1 MSYIIA
7 HITENAIDIIDD
19 ENGINFETGT
29 LENIIK
35 TGNKDFYYKIIV
47 DECIADDSECFQLT
61 NLNRYKINFD
71 SKDFKQKV
79 NDDFLSIGNA
89 SAKVAAGP
97 DKVAESKVAAESKGA
112 ESKVA
117 AGPDKAAESKAAESK
132 VAESKVAESKVA
144 ESKVAE
150 SKVEKLV
157 HNFNKHIV
165 DQLQKLVP
173 PLKNT
178 DAAGITQKNK
188 NLVPKFNQRILEELK
203 KLTIKSNVIEETKA
217 IQSEQN
223 DSMEEYVRYLSNR
236 S

>member
-97 DKVAESKVAAESKGA
+97 DKVA
-112 ESKVA
+112 
-117 AGPDKAAESKAAESK
+117 AGPDK
-132 VAESKVAESKVA
+132 VAESKG
-144 ESKVAE
+144 AE

>member
-97 DKVAESKVAAESKGA
+97 DKVAESKG
-112 ESKVA
+112 
-117 AGPDKAAESKAAESK
+117 
-132 VAESKVAESKVA
+132 
-144 ESKVAE
+144 AE

-217 IQSEQN
+217 IQPEQN
-223 DSMEEYVRYLSNR
+223 DSMEEYVRYLSNK

>member
-19 ENGINFETGT
+19 ENGIKFETGT

-97 DKVAESKVAAESKGA
+97 DKVAESKG
-112 ESKVA
+112 
-117 AGPDKAAESKAAESK
+117 
-132 VAESKVAESKVA
+132 
-144 ESKVAE
+144 AE

>member
-7 HITENAIDIIDD
+7 RITENAIDIIDD
-19 ENGINFETGT
+19 ENGLNFETGT
-29 LENIIK
+29 LADIIK
-35 TGNKDFYYKIIV
+35 SGKTDFYYKFIV
-47 DECIADDSECFQLT
+47 DECIEDDDDCFQLT

-79 NDDFLSIGNA
+79 NDDFLGIGN
-89 SAKVAAGP
+89 
-97 DKVAESKVAAESKGA
+97 
-112 ESKVA
+112 SKVA
-117 AGPDKAAESKAAESK
+117 AGPDKGAESKGAEST
-132 VAESKVAESKVA
+132 VAESKVAESTVA
-144 ESKVAE
+144 ESTVAE

-188 NLVPKFNQRILEELK
+188 NLVPKFNQRILEELN
-203 KLTIKSNVIEETKA
+203 KLT
-217 IQSEQN
+217 
-223 DSMEEYVRYLSNR
+223 NR
-236 S
+236 

>member
-132 VAESKVAESKVA
+132 VAESKVAESKV
-144 ESKVAE
+144 
-150 SKVEKLV
+150 EKLV

>member
-7 HITENAIDIIDD
+7 RITENAIDIIDD
-19 ENGINFETGT
+19 ENGIKFETGT

-35 TGNKDFYYKIIV
+35 TGKKDFYYKFIV
-47 DECIADDSECFQLT
+47 DECIEDDDDCFQLT

-97 DKVAESKVAAESKGA
+97 DKVA
-112 ESKVA
+112 
-117 AGPDKAAESKAAESK
+117 AGPDK
-132 VAESKVAESKVA
+132 VAESKG
-144 ESKVAE
+144 AE

-178 DAAGITQKNK
+178 DAAGIMQKNK

>member
-35 TGNKDFYYKIIV
+35 SGNKDFYYKFIV
-47 DECIADDSECFQLT
+47 DECIEDDDDCFQLT

-79 NDDFLSIGNA
+79 NDDFLGIGN
-89 SAKVAAGP
+89 SKVAAGP
-97 DKVAESKVAAESKGA
+97 DKGAESKGAESKGA

-117 AGPDKAAESKAAESK
+117 EST
-132 VAESKVAESKVA
+132 VAESTVAEST
-144 ESKVAE
+144 VAE

-188 NLVPKFNQRILEELK
+188 ILVPKFNQRILEELK
-203 KLTIKSNVIEETKA
+203 KLKNNVIEETKA
-217 IQSEQN
+217 IQP
-223 DSMEEYVRYLSNR
+223 
-236 S
+236 

>member
-7 HITENAIDIIDD
+7 RITENAIDIIDD
-19 ENGINFETGT
+19 ENGIKFETGT

-97 DKVAESKVAAESKGA
+97 DKGAEPKGAEPKGAESKGAESKGAEPKGAEPKGAESKGA

-117 AGPDKAAESKAAESK
+117 EP
-132 VAESKVAESKVA
+132 
-144 ESKVAE
+144 
-150 SKVEKLV
+150 KVEKLV